1 MIYNKGDRALL
12 VRTMTMTT
20 VKTLLKILL
29 EIGLFLIFLFDYG
42 LPSTNKYLD
51 EKTIRIK
58 SREETGGIEA
68 PSITISVINPDIR
81 LGWLNKSQDISHHN
95 DTLRLQCLGFSNI
108 SECIRRKT
116 YEQADFIKDIIM
128 GYEEKV
134 SLLRTGAELAEDFTN
149 VRSGRTYTLNPD
161 RRIGPDYNKDE
172 MILLL
177 DQNLIYDVFLHDK
190 RFFLTSENPY
200 GIPSLYI
207 KIDPR
212 STFPPLYTIDVTR
225 HKNLNVPESPCEE
238 NTKYDFSLCV
248 RKSLSRK
255 MGCRLLKI

>member
-1 MIYNKGDRALL
+1 MSPVLL
-12 VRTMTMTT
+12 VSANIMTKLKTT
-20 VKTLLKILL
+20 LRILL
-29 EIGLFLIFLFDYG
+29 QVGLFLLFLFDYG
-42 LPSTNKYLD
+42 LPSINKYLD

-68 PSITISVINPDIR
+68 PSITISVIKPDIR

-95 DTLRLQCLGFSNI
+95 DTLRHQCLGFSNI
-108 SECIRRKT
+108 SECIRRNT

-134 SLLRTGAELAEDFTN
+134 SLLRSGAKLTEDFTN

-172 MILLL
+172 IILLL
-177 DQNLIYDVFLHDK
+177 DHNLIYDVFLHDK
-190 RFFLTSENPY
+190 RFFLTSENPN

-212 STFPPLYTIDVTR
+212 STFAPLYTIDVTR